1 MKVLITGASGFV
13 GQYVVAAALKAGHQV
28 RAVIRPKTNET
39 RLSWH
44 THPNV
49 EFARFD
55 LRQRRGLIDILPG
68 VDAVIHL
75 AATKGGDFYDRFAGT
90 VIGTENLLLAMAEAN
105 IKHLVVTSTFSLYD
119 YKRIPR
125 HTVLAEDSPLIKDT
139 LERDAYAQTKLI
151 QEEMIR
157 EWEQKHDATVTYI
170 RPGMI
175 YGRDAMWHALI
186 GGALGE
192 SRWLKIGSKGT
203 LPMTYVENCAEA
215 IVKALTIEKSFGKT
229 INIVDDELPTQQSY
243 VDGLM
248 KYEIDPPKLVPV
260 NWSLMQ
266 AIGNLA
272 WFVNKGLLRGQ
283 ARLPGLLVPAQLQ
296 ARFRPLQYSNQA
308 AKELLEWSPQY
319 TFEEAL
325 ERSYGSEDLLAVE
338 PASEAVPAASV

>member
-13 GQYVVAAALKAGHQV
+13 GQYVVAAALQAGHQV
-28 RAVIRPKTNET
+28 RAVIRPKSNET
-39 RLSWH
+39 RLPWH

-55 LRQRRGLIDILPG
+55 LRQRRGLADILPG

-90 VIGTENLLLAMAEAN
+90 VIGTENLLLAMEEASIN
-105 IKHLVVTSTFSLYD
+105 HLVVTSTFSLYD

-125 HTVLAEDSPLIKDT
+125 RTVLDEDSPLIEDP

-157 EWEQKHDATVTYI
+157 EWQQKTDATVTFI

-175 YGRDAMWHALI
+175 YGREALWHALI
-186 GGALGE
+186 GGSLGE
-192 SRWLKIGSKGT
+192 SRWLKIGSKST
-203 LPMTYVENCAEA
+203 LPMTYVENCSEA
-215 IVKALTIEKSFGKT
+215 IVKALTAEKAFGKT
-229 INIVDDELPTQQSY
+229 INIVDDNLPTQQTY
-243 VDGLM
+243 VDGLL
-248 KYEIDPPKLVPV
+248 KHETEPPKMIPV

-272 WFVNKGLLRGQ
+272 WFVNKGLLGGQ
-283 ARLPGLLVPAQLQ
+283 ARLPGILVPAQLQ
-296 ARFRPLQYSNQA
+296 ARFRPLQYSNRL
-308 AKELLEWSPQY
+308 AKELLDWSPRY
-319 TFEEAL
+319 SFEEAL
-325 ERSYGSEDLLAVE
+325 RRSYGSEDLLTVE
-338 PASEAVPAASV
+338 PEAVPATSA

>member
-1 MKVLITGASGFV
+1 MKILITGASGFV

-55 LRQRRGLIDILPG
+55 LRQRRGLVEILPG

-90 VIGTENLLLAMAEAN
+90 VIGTENLLLAMTEAG

-119 YKRIPR
+119 YKRISR
-125 HTVLAEDSPLIKDT
+125 HSVLDEYSPLIKEP

-157 EWEQKHDATVTYI
+157 EWEKENEATVTYI

-186 GGALGE
+186 GAGLGE
-192 SRWLKIGSKGT
+192 SRWLKIGGKGT

-215 IVKALTIEKSFGKT
+215 IIKALTAEESFGKT
-229 INIVDDELPTQQSY
+229 INIVDDQLPTQQSY
-243 VDGLM
+243 VDGLLR
-248 KYEIDPPKLVPV
+248 YEIDPPKLVPV

-266 AIGNLA
+266 AVSNLA

-296 ARFRPLQYSNQA
+296 ARFRPLQYSNRL

-319 TFEEAL
+319 SFEEAL
-325 ERSYGSEDLLAVE
+325 ERSYGSEDLLDVK
-338 PASEAVPAASV
+338 PSEAVPAASL